1 MNVRWN
7 INLIESCSIFE
18 DMIIFCLG
26 DKGEYSLILD
36 VIKVKEKFIREI
48 RDIIRCN

>member
-7 INLIESCSIFE
+7 TNPTESCSIPE
-18 DMIIFCLG
+18 DMTIPCLG
-26 DKGEYSLILD
+26 DKGEYSLTSD
-36 VIKVKEKFIREI
+36 VIKAKEKPIREI